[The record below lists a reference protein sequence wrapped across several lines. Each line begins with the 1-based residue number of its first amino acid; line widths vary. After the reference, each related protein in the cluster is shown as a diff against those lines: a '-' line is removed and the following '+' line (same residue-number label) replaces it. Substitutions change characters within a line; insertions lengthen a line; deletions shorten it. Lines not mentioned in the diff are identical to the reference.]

1 MAKGPHQDLCS
12 FPGKVTFLKAVTHI
26 IFEISAVLINGTAS
40 RASGAKS

>member
-1 MAKGPHQDLCS
+1 MAKGPHQDSRS
-12 FPGKVTFLKAVTHI
+12 FQAKVTFLKAVMHI